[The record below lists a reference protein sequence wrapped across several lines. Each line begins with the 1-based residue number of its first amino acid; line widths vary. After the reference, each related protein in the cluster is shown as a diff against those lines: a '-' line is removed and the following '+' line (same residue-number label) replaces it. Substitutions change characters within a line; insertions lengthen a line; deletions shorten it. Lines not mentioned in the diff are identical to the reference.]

1 MKVHF
6 FEDPMRVPL
15 PREDIRFNGLGLYMY
30 EDNKRVA
37 VGFDITPFQERPN
50 IQVTVRDEDGLEAAS
65 LNVIETMHSNFNLT
79 MHIRDAKATSL
90 YEVEAILYYTAL
102 ENGDRLIVDRLQRT
116 LNVNIIGEQ

>member
-1 MKVHF
+1 
-6 FEDPMRVPL
+6 
-15 PREDIRFNGLGLYMY
+15 
-30 EDNKRVA
+30 
-37 VGFDITPFQERPN
+37 
-50 IQVTVRDEDGLEAAS
+50 
-65 LNVIETMHSNFNLT
+65 